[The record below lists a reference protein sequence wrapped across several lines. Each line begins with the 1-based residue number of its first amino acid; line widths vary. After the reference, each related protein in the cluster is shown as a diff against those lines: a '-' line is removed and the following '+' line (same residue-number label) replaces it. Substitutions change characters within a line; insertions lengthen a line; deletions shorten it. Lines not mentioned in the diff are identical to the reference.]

1 MIERAQ
7 HDAPVFAR
15 FLAYTSL
22 CRPHVEYPPSVWGSS
37 LDYLINDI
45 EMVQHNAIRFIPA
58 LKGRDSVTA
67 AHEKLKL
74 DTLVDRQM
82 KITHALLLRLLF
94 CLP

>member
-1 MIERAQ
+1 MIKRIW
-7 HDAPVFAR
+7 HDAPASTR
-15 FLAYTSL
+15 LLGYTSL
-22 CRPHVEYPPSVWGSS
+22 CRPRVEYADSVWDTT